1 MVRNN
6 LIFYLAGDE
15 AFDWGHEINPK
26 IGQNNILYL
35 TGDEAIEAHAN
46 LALARLLCFKF
57 WPEMSNMK
65 LWKFNIFNL
74 AARNLF
80 VLRGKAFYL
89 CLYQLSAQPTVWRSQ
104 LNLPTSR
111 VRVRIDTHPQT
122 LRTTSTIW
130 WWWLPLAVEWWE
142 VLFILAGVIQETSWT
157 LFRLQILQVPF
168 LQVTLGR
175 TMIVLGGAAHTWYLS
190 LCDNYHVWCCLC
202 IVQPSCLFCHLLK
215 TDRDAD
221 LPENPVHLAAGHDRL
236 LGKVTLELS
245 SFSELSYLHVR
256 ICIYLHVLQ
265 YWQDKQYL
273 AETPLCTGAP
283 VALGVT
289 LIRFYFFYFFKKD

>member
-1 MVRNN
+1 M
-6 LIFYLAGDE
+6 
-15 AFDWGHEINPK
+15 
-26 IGQNNILYL
+26 
-35 TGDEAIEAHAN
+35 
-46 LALARLLCFKF
+46 
-57 WPEMSNMK
+57 
-65 LWKFNIFNL
+65 
-74 AARNLF
+74 
-80 VLRGKAFYL
+80 
-89 CLYQLSAQPTVWRSQ
+89 
-104 LNLPTSR
+104 
-111 VRVRIDTHPQT
+111 
-122 LRTTSTIW
+122 
-130 WWWLPLAVEWWE
+130 
-142 VLFILAGVIQETSWT
+142 IQETSWT
-157 LFRLQILQVPF
+157 LFRLQVLQVPF

-175 TMIVLGGAAHTWYLS
+175 TMIVLPLQSSTK
-190 LCDNYHVWCCLC
+190 N
-202 IVQPSCLFCHLLK
+202 LLK

-289 LIRFYFFYFFKKD
+289 LARFLIFSICFKTILLVNLARFLKKLF